1 MKTIN
6 ENTVKYEQKPKSKF
20 AFVKELK
27 KNYIMF
33 MMLIPATL
41 FFIIFNYLPMV
52 GVLLAFKRYDYAGGI
67 FGSQWIG
74 FQNFEFLI
82 KSGTLWVITRNTLL
96 YNIVFIITSV
106 FLQVLMAILISEASS
121 KLFRKYSQTILFLP
135 FFVSMVLVSAFVY
148 NLFNFEHG
156 TMNTFLNIFGVA
168 PIDYYAQTGI
178 WKYVLL
184 FFNTWKGVGY
194 GTIIYLATITGISPE
209 YYEAA
214 QIDGANKWH
223 EIIYI
228 TLPQIKPTIIIVV
241 LFAIGGILKGQFEL
255 FYQIIGNNGMLYPST
270 DIIDTFVYRMLAE
283 TFDIGMGTA
292 AGLYQSFFGLIVIF
306 TVNGLVKR
314 HNEEYALF

>member
-6 ENTVKYEQKPKSKF
+6 ENTVKYEQKPKSIF